1 MLIRTIKLLTG
12 NRIDVIFKILYL
24 RLHHLGA
31 KKIANRL
38 YNDHIKLITNGV
50 YKENGFTDLQ
60 VNLEVV
66 VAFSRLKNVHSYI
79 CIVYKSSFFPPNLK
93 CFF

>member
-31 KKIANRL
+31 NKIANKL

-50 YKENGFTDLQ
+50 YKESGSNKKSLYDYISEFE
-60 VNLEVV
+60 NLYNSIQGSN
-66 VAFSRLKNVHSYI
+66 FSG
-79 CIVYKSSFFPPNLK
+79 
-93 CFF
+93 